1 MEKSAEIYGI
11 RAVIEAINSK
21 KDIDKVFIQTGLKGK
36 LIGQLES
43 LIRKN
48 KINFSYVPTQKL
60 DRLSKKNHQ
69 GVIARIAPI
78 KFYTIDSF
86 SEVLEKSN
94 NPFVLILD
102 QINDVRNFGAI
113 IRTAE
118 ISGVDG
124 IIIQNSSS
132 APVNSDTIKTSA
144 GAIFNIPICKVNHIK
159 DAIYHLQSL
168 NISIISASEKSVK
181 NIYDVNLKGK
191 GNALL
196 NMENWRKIVCPKTN
210 KVAYRETDTLDTFV
224 DSSWYYIRFL
234 DNKLEKMPSFSCI
247 ARSLFFIAINW
258 LLGIYHLALKVDSSV
273 INAAL
278 SFIIEGASPGPVGK
292 AQ

>member
-1 MEKSAEIYGI
+1 MEKNTEIYGI
-11 RAVIEAINSK
+11 RAVIEAINSS

-132 APVNSDTIKTSA
+132 APVNSDTVKTSA

-159 DAIYHLQSL
+159 DAIYHLQSM
-168 NISIISASEKSVK
+168 NISIISASEKSEK
-181 NIYDVNLKGK
+181 NIYDVNLKVPLAIIMGSEQK
-191 GNALL
+191 G
-196 NMENWRKIVCPKTN
+196 IN
-210 KVAYRETDTLDTFV
+210 K
-224 DSSWYYIRFL
+224 
-234 DNKLEKMPSFSCI
+234 
-247 ARSLFFIAINW
+247 
-258 LLGIYHLALKVDSSV
+258 SV
-273 INAAL
+273 INL
-278 SFIIEGASPGPVGK
+278 SDESVKLPMYGKIESLNVSVACGIFLYEVVR
-292 AQ
+292 QRI

>member
-1 MEKSAEIYGI
+1 MEKNTEIYGI
-11 RAVIEAINSK
+11 RAVIEAINSL

-78 KFYTIDSF
+78 KFYTIDNF

-159 DAIYHLQSL
+159 DAIYHLQSM
-168 NISIISASEKSVK
+168 NISIISASEKSEK
-181 NIYDVNLKGK
+181 NIYDV
-191 GNALL
+191 
-196 NMENWRKIVCPKTN
+196 
-210 KVAYRETDTLDTFV
+210 D
-224 DSSWYYIRFL
+224 
-234 DNKLEKMPSFSCI
+234 
-247 ARSLFFIAINW
+247 
-258 LLGIYHLALKVDSSV
+258 LKVPLAIIMGSEQKGINKSV
-273 INAAL
+273 INL
-278 SFIIEGASPGPVGK
+278 SNESVKLPMYGKIESLNVSVACGIFLYEVVR
-292 AQ
+292 QRI

>member
-1 MEKSAEIYGI
+1 MEKNTEIYGI
-11 RAVIEAINSK
+11 RAVIEAINSS

-159 DAIYHLQSL
+159 DAIYHLQSM
-168 NISIISASEKSVK
+168 NISIISASEKSEK
-181 NIYDVNLKGK
+181 NIYDVDLNVPLAIIMGSEQKGINKSIINLSNESVKLPMYGK
-191 GNALL
+191 IESL
-196 NMENWRKIVCPKTN
+196 NVS
-210 KVAYRETDTLDTFV
+210 VACG
-224 DSSWYYIRFL
+224 IFL
-234 DNKLEKMPSFSCI
+234 YEVVRQRI
-247 ARSLFFIAINW
+247 
-258 LLGIYHLALKVDSSV
+258 
-273 INAAL
+273 
-278 SFIIEGASPGPVGK
+278 
-292 AQ
+292 

>member
-1 MEKSAEIYGI
+1 MEKNTEIYGI
-11 RAVIEAINSK
+11 RAVIEAINSS

-78 KFYTIDSF
+78 KFYTIDRF
-86 SEVLEKSN
+86 SEVIEKSK
-94 NPFVLILD
+94 NPFILILD

-124 IIIQNSSS
+124 IIIQISSS

-168 NISIISASEKSVK
+168 NFSIISASEKSEK
-181 NIYDVNLKGK
+181 NIYDV
-191 GNALL
+191 
-196 NMENWRKIVCPKTN
+196 
-210 KVAYRETDTLDTFV
+210 D
-224 DSSWYYIRFL
+224 
-234 DNKLEKMPSFSCI
+234 
-247 ARSLFFIAINW
+247 
-258 LLGIYHLALKVDSSV
+258 LKVPLAIIMGSEQKGINKSV
-273 INAAL
+273 INL
-278 SFIIEGASPGPVGK
+278 SNESVKLPMYGKIESLNVSVACGIFLYEVVR
-292 AQ
+292 QRI

>member
-1 MEKSAEIYGI
+1 MEKKTEIYGI
-11 RAVIEAINSK
+11 RSVIEAINSS
-21 KDIDKVFIQTGLKGK
+21 KDIDKVFIQTGLKGT
-36 LIGQLES
+36 LIGKLES

-69 GVIARIAPI
+69 GVVARISPI
-78 KFYTIDSF
+78 KFLSMDQF
-86 SEVLEKSN
+86 GEKLAAIK

-102 QINDVRNFGAI
+102 QVNDVRNFGAI

-132 APVNSDTIKTSA
+132 APINSDTIKTSA

-168 NISIISASEKSVK
+168 DISIVSASEKSDK
-181 NIYDVNLKGK
+181 NIYDVDLKG
-191 GNALL
+191 
-196 NMENWRKIVCPKTN
+196 P
-210 KVAYRETDTLDTFV
+210 
-224 DSSWYYIRFL
+224 
-234 DNKLEKMPSFSCI
+234 
-247 ARSLFFIAINW
+247 IAIIMGSEQK
-258 LLGIYHLALKVDSSV
+258 GISKSV
-273 INAAL
+273 LNL
-278 SFIIEGASPGPVGK
+278 SDESVKLPVYGKIESLNVSVACGIFLYEVVR
-292 AQ
+292 QRI

>member
-1 MEKSAEIYGI
+1 MEKNTEIYGI
-11 RAVIEAINSK
+11 RAVIEAINSSR
-21 KDIDKVFIQTGLKGK
+21 DIDKVFIQTGLKGK

-159 DAIYHLQSL
+159 DAIYHLQSM
-168 NISIISASEKSVK
+168 NISIISASEKSEK
-181 NIYDVNLKGK
+181 NIYDV
-191 GNALL
+191 
-196 NMENWRKIVCPKTN
+196 
-210 KVAYRETDTLDTFV
+210 D
-224 DSSWYYIRFL
+224 
-234 DNKLEKMPSFSCI
+234 
-247 ARSLFFIAINW
+247 
-258 LLGIYHLALKVDSSV
+258 LKVPLAIIMGSEQKGINKSV
-273 INAAL
+273 INL
-278 SFIIEGASPGPVGK
+278 SNESVKLPMYGKIESLNVSVACGIFLYEVVR
-292 AQ
+292 QRI

>member
-1 MEKSAEIYGI
+1 MDKSTEIYGI
-11 RAVIEAINSK
+11 RSVIEAINSS
-21 KDIDKVFIQTGLKGK
+21 KDIDKVYIQTGLKGK

-43 LIRKN
+43 LIRNN
-48 KINFSYVPTQKL
+48 KINFSYVPIQKL

-69 GVIARIAPI
+69 GVVARIAPI

-86 SEVLEKSN
+86 SEVLEKSK

-168 NISIISASEKSVK
+168 NISIISASEKSAK
-181 NIYDVNLKGK
+181 NIYDVDLKG
-191 GNALL
+191 
-196 NMENWRKIVCPKTN
+196 P
-210 KVAYRETDTLDTFV
+210 
-224 DSSWYYIRFL
+224 
-234 DNKLEKMPSFSCI
+234 
-247 ARSLFFIAINW
+247 IAIIMGSEQK
-258 LLGIYHLALKVDSSV
+258 GINKSV
-273 INAAL
+273 INL
-278 SFIIEGASPGPVGK
+278 SDESVKLPMYGKIESLNVSVACGVFLYEVVR
-292 AQ
+292 QRI

>member
-1 MEKSAEIYGI
+1 MDKTAEIYGI
-11 RAVIEAINSK
+11 RSVIEAINSS
-21 KDIDKVFIQTGLKGK
+21 KDIDKVFIQTGLKGT
-36 LIGQLES
+36 LIGKLES

-69 GVIARIAPI
+69 GVVARISPI
-78 KFYTIDSF
+78 KFLTMDQF
-86 SEVLEKSN
+86 GEKLAAIK

-102 QINDVRNFGAI
+102 QVNDVRNFGAI

-132 APVNSDTIKTSA
+132 APINSDTIKTSA

-168 NISIISASEKSVK
+168 DISIVSATEKSDK
-181 NIYDVNLKGK
+181 NIYDVDLKGP
-191 GNALL
+191 
-196 NMENWRKIVCPKTN
+196 V
-210 KVAYRETDTLDTFV
+210 
-224 DSSWYYIRFL
+224 
-234 DNKLEKMPSFSCI
+234 
-247 ARSLFFIAINW
+247 AINFEKFCDA
-258 LLGIYHLALKVDSSV
+258 GNNIVPATSQK
-273 INAAL
+273 IAPKRN
-278 SFIIEGASPGPVGK
+278 K
-292 AQ
+292 

>member
-1 MEKSAEIYGI
+1 MEKNTEIYGI
-11 RAVIEAINSK
+11 RAVIEAINSS
-21 KDIDKVFIQTGLKGK
+21 KDIDKIFIQTGLKGK

-86 SEVLEKSN
+86 SDVLEKSN

-102 QINDVRNFGAI
+102 QISDVRNFGAI

-159 DAIYHLQSL
+159 DAIYHLQSM
-168 NISIISASEKSVK
+168 NISIISASEKSEK
-181 NIYDVNLKGK
+181 NIYDV
-191 GNALL
+191 
-196 NMENWRKIVCPKTN
+196 
-210 KVAYRETDTLDTFV
+210 D
-224 DSSWYYIRFL
+224 
-234 DNKLEKMPSFSCI
+234 
-247 ARSLFFIAINW
+247 
-258 LLGIYHLALKVDSSV
+258 LKVPLAIIMGSEQKGINKSV
-273 INAAL
+273 INL
-278 SFIIEGASPGPVGK
+278 SNESVKLPMYGKIESLNVSVACGIFLYEVVR
-292 AQ
+292 QRI

>member
-1 MEKSAEIYGI
+1 MEKNTEIYGI
-11 RAVIEAINSK
+11 RAVIEAINSS

-159 DAIYHLQSL
+159 DAIYHLQSM
-168 NISIISASEKSVK
+168 NISIISASEKSDK
-181 NIYDVNLKGK
+181 NIYDVNLKGPLAIIMGSEQK
-191 GNALL
+191 G
-196 NMENWRKIVCPKTN
+196 IN
-210 KVAYRETDTLDTFV
+210 K
-224 DSSWYYIRFL
+224 
-234 DNKLEKMPSFSCI
+234 
-247 ARSLFFIAINW
+247 
-258 LLGIYHLALKVDSSV
+258 SV
-273 INAAL
+273 INL
-278 SFIIEGASPGPVGK
+278 SNESVKLPMYGKIESLNVSVACGIFLYEVVR
-292 AQ
+292 QRI

>member
-1 MEKSAEIYGI
+1 MDKSAEIYGI
-11 RAVIEAINSK
+11 RSVIEAIKSS

-43 LIRKN
+43 LIRKKN
-48 KINFSYVPTQKL
+48 INFSFVPKQKL

-86 SEVLEKSN
+86 STVIEKSK
-94 NPFVLILD
+94 NPFILILD

-144 GAIFNIPICKVNHIK
+144 GAIFNIPICKVNHVK

-181 NIYDVNLKGK
+181 NIYDVNLKG
-191 GNALL
+191 
-196 NMENWRKIVCPKTN
+196 P
-210 KVAYRETDTLDTFV
+210 
-224 DSSWYYIRFL
+224 
-234 DNKLEKMPSFSCI
+234 
-247 ARSLFFIAINW
+247 IAIIMGSEQK
-258 LLGIYHLALKVDSSV
+258 GINKSV
-273 INAAL
+273 IKL
-278 SFIIEGASPGPVGK
+278 SDESVKLPMYGKIESLNVSVACGIFLYEVVR
-292 AQ
+292 QRI

>member
-1 MEKSAEIYGI
+1 MDKSTEIYGI
-11 RAVIEAINSK
+11 RSVIEAINSS

-43 LIRKN
+43 LIRNN
-48 KINFSYVPTQKL
+48 KINFSYVPIQKL

-69 GVIARIAPI
+69 GVVARIAPI

-86 SEVLEKSN
+86 GEVLEKSK

-159 DAIYHLQSL
+159 DAIYHLQSM
-168 NISIISASEKSVK
+168 NISIISASEKSEK
-181 NIYDVNLKGK
+181 NIYDV
-191 GNALL
+191 
-196 NMENWRKIVCPKTN
+196 
-210 KVAYRETDTLDTFV
+210 D
-224 DSSWYYIRFL
+224 
-234 DNKLEKMPSFSCI
+234 
-247 ARSLFFIAINW
+247 
-258 LLGIYHLALKVDSSV
+258 LKVPLAIIMGSEQKGINKSV
-273 INAAL
+273 INL
-278 SFIIEGASPGPVGK
+278 SNESVKLPMYGKIESLNVSVACGIFLYEVVR
-292 AQ
+292 QRI

>member
-1 MEKSAEIYGI
+1 MEKKTEIYGI
-11 RAVIEAINSK
+11 RAVIEAINSS

-69 GVIARIAPI
+69 GVVARIAPI

-86 SEVLEKSN
+86 GEVLEKSK

-159 DAIYHLQSL
+159 DAIYHLQSM
-168 NISIISASEKSVK
+168 NISIISASEKSEK
-181 NIYDVNLKGK
+181 NIYDVDLKG
-191 GNALL
+191 
-196 NMENWRKIVCPKTN
+196 P
-210 KVAYRETDTLDTFV
+210 
-224 DSSWYYIRFL
+224 
-234 DNKLEKMPSFSCI
+234 
-247 ARSLFFIAINW
+247 IAIIMGSEQK
-258 LLGIYHLALKVDSSV
+258 GINKSV
-273 INAAL
+273 INL
-278 SFIIEGASPGPVGK
+278 SDESVKLPMYGKIESLNVSVACGVFLYEVVR
-292 AQ
+292 QRI

>member
-1 MEKSAEIYGI
+1 MEKNTEIYGI
-11 RAVIEAINSK
+11 RAVIEAINSS

-43 LIRKN
+43 IIRKN

-86 SEVLEKSN
+86 SEVIEKSK
-94 NPFVLILD
+94 NPFILILD

-159 DAIYHLQSL
+159 DAIYHLQSM
-168 NISIISASEKSVK
+168 NISVISASEKSEK
-181 NIYDVNLKGK
+181 NIYDVDLKGPLAIIMGSEQK
-191 GNALL
+191 G
-196 NMENWRKIVCPKTN
+196 IN
-210 KVAYRETDTLDTFV
+210 K
-224 DSSWYYIRFL
+224 
-234 DNKLEKMPSFSCI
+234 
-247 ARSLFFIAINW
+247 
-258 LLGIYHLALKVDSSV
+258 SV
-273 INAAL
+273 INL
-278 SFIIEGASPGPVGK
+278 SNESVKLPMYGKIESLNVSVACGIFLYEVVR
-292 AQ
+292 QRI

>member
-1 MEKSAEIYGI
+1 MEKNTEIYGI
-11 RAVIEAINSK
+11 RAVIEAINSS

-69 GVIARIAPI
+69 GIIARIAPI

-159 DAIYHLQSL
+159 DAIYHLQSM
-168 NISIISASEKSVK
+168 NISIISASEKSEK
-181 NIYDVNLKGK
+181 NIYDV
-191 GNALL
+191 
-196 NMENWRKIVCPKTN
+196 
-210 KVAYRETDTLDTFV
+210 D
-224 DSSWYYIRFL
+224 
-234 DNKLEKMPSFSCI
+234 
-247 ARSLFFIAINW
+247 
-258 LLGIYHLALKVDSSV
+258 LKVPLAIIMGSEQKGINKSV
-273 INAAL
+273 INL
-278 SFIIEGASPGPVGK
+278 SDESAKLPMYGKIESLNVSVACGIFLYEVVR
-292 AQ
+292 QRI

>member
-1 MEKSAEIYGI
+1 MEKNSEIYGI
-11 RAVIEAINSK
+11 RAVIEAINSS

-69 GVIARIAPI
+69 GVIAKIAPI

-86 SEVLEKSN
+86 SEVIEKSN

-159 DAIYHLQSL
+159 DAIYHLQSM
-168 NISIISASEKSVK
+168 NISIISASEKSEK
-181 NIYDVNLKGK
+181 NIYDV
-191 GNALL
+191 
-196 NMENWRKIVCPKTN
+196 
-210 KVAYRETDTLDTFV
+210 D
-224 DSSWYYIRFL
+224 
-234 DNKLEKMPSFSCI
+234 
-247 ARSLFFIAINW
+247 
-258 LLGIYHLALKVDSSV
+258 LKVPLAIIMGSEQKGINKSV
-273 INAAL
+273 INL
-278 SFIIEGASPGPVGK
+278 SNESVKLPMYGKIESLNVSVACGIFLYEVVR
-292 AQ
+292 QRI

>member
-1 MEKSAEIYGI
+1 MEKNTEIYGI
-11 RAVIEAINSK
+11 RAVIEAINSS
-21 KDIDKVFIQTGLKGK
+21 KDIDKIFIQTGLKGK

-43 LIRKN
+43 IIRKN

-60 DRLSKKNHQ
+60 NRLSKKNHQ

-86 SEVLEKSN
+86 SEVIEKSK
-94 NPFVLILD
+94 NPFILILD

-132 APVNSDTIKTSA
+132 APINSDTIKTSA

-159 DAIYHLQSL
+159 DAIYHLQSM
-168 NISIISASEKSVK
+168 NISIISASEKSDK
-181 NIYDVNLKGK
+181 NIYDVNLKGPLAIIMGSEQK
-191 GNALL
+191 G
-196 NMENWRKIVCPKTN
+196 IN
-210 KVAYRETDTLDTFV
+210 K
-224 DSSWYYIRFL
+224 
-234 DNKLEKMPSFSCI
+234 
-247 ARSLFFIAINW
+247 
-258 LLGIYHLALKVDSSV
+258 SV
-273 INAAL
+273 INL
-278 SFIIEGASPGPVGK
+278 SNESVKLPMYGKIESLNVSVACGIFLYEVVR
-292 AQ
+292 QRI

>member
-1 MEKSAEIYGI
+1 MEKKTEIYGI
-11 RAVIEAINSK
+11 RAVIEAINSS

-159 DAIYHLQSL
+159 DAIYHLQSM
-168 NISIISASEKSVK
+168 NISIISASEKSEK
-181 NIYDVNLKGK
+181 NIYDV
-191 GNALL
+191 
-196 NMENWRKIVCPKTN
+196 
-210 KVAYRETDTLDTFV
+210 D
-224 DSSWYYIRFL
+224 
-234 DNKLEKMPSFSCI
+234 
-247 ARSLFFIAINW
+247 
-258 LLGIYHLALKVDSSV
+258 LKVPLAIIMGSEQKGINKSV
-273 INAAL
+273 INL
-278 SFIIEGASPGPVGK
+278 SNESVKLPMYGKIESLNVSVACGIFLYEVVR
-292 AQ
+292 QRI

>member
-1 MEKSAEIYGI
+1 MGKNTEIYGI
-11 RAVIEAINSK
+11 RAVIEAINSS

-78 KFYTIDSF
+78 KFYNIDSF

-159 DAIYHLQSL
+159 DAIYHLQSM
-168 NISIISASEKSVK
+168 NISIISASEKSEK
-181 NIYDVNLKGK
+181 NIYDVDLKGPLAIIMGSEQK
-191 GNALL
+191 G
-196 NMENWRKIVCPKTN
+196 IN
-210 KVAYRETDTLDTFV
+210 K
-224 DSSWYYIRFL
+224 
-234 DNKLEKMPSFSCI
+234 
-247 ARSLFFIAINW
+247 
-258 LLGIYHLALKVDSSV
+258 SV
-273 INAAL
+273 INL
-278 SFIIEGASPGPVGK
+278 SNESVKLPMYGKIESLNVSVACGIFLYEVVR
-292 AQ
+292 QRI

>member
-1 MEKSAEIYGI
+1 MDKSTEIYGI
-11 RAVIEAINSK
+11 RSVIEAINSS

-69 GVIARIAPI
+69 GVVARIAPI

-86 SEVLEKSN
+86 SEVLEKSK

-168 NISIISASEKSVK
+168 NISIISASEKSTK
-181 NIYDVNLKGK
+181 NIYDVDLKG
-191 GNALL
+191 
-196 NMENWRKIVCPKTN
+196 P
-210 KVAYRETDTLDTFV
+210 
-224 DSSWYYIRFL
+224 
-234 DNKLEKMPSFSCI
+234 
-247 ARSLFFIAINW
+247 IAIIMGSEQK
-258 LLGIYHLALKVDSSV
+258 GINKSV
-273 INAAL
+273 INL
-278 SFIIEGASPGPVGK
+278 SDESVKLPMYGKIESLNVSVACGVFLYEVVR
-292 AQ
+292 QRI

>member
-1 MEKSAEIYGI
+1 MEKNTEIYGI
-11 RAVIEAINSK
+11 RAVIEAINSS

-48 KINFSYVPTQKL
+48 KINFSYVTTQKL

-86 SEVLEKSN
+86 SDVLEKSN

-102 QINDVRNFGAI
+102 QISDVRNFGAI

-159 DAIYHLQSL
+159 DAIYHLQSM
-168 NISIISASEKSVK
+168 NISIISASEKSEK
-181 NIYDVNLKGK
+181 NIYDV
-191 GNALL
+191 
-196 NMENWRKIVCPKTN
+196 
-210 KVAYRETDTLDTFV
+210 D
-224 DSSWYYIRFL
+224 
-234 DNKLEKMPSFSCI
+234 
-247 ARSLFFIAINW
+247 
-258 LLGIYHLALKVDSSV
+258 LKVPLAIIMGSEQKGINKSV
-273 INAAL
+273 INL
-278 SFIIEGASPGPVGK
+278 SNESVKLPMYGKIESLNVSVACGIFLYEVVR
-292 AQ
+292 QRI

>member
-1 MEKSAEIYGI
+1 MEKNTEIYGI
-11 RAVIEAINSK
+11 RAVIEAINSS

-86 SEVLEKSN
+86 SEVIEKSD

-159 DAIYHLQSL
+159 DAIYHLQSM
-168 NISIISASEKSVK
+168 NISIISASEKSEK
-181 NIYDVNLKGK
+181 NIYDV
-191 GNALL
+191 
-196 NMENWRKIVCPKTN
+196 
-210 KVAYRETDTLDTFV
+210 D
-224 DSSWYYIRFL
+224 
-234 DNKLEKMPSFSCI
+234 
-247 ARSLFFIAINW
+247 
-258 LLGIYHLALKVDSSV
+258 LKVPLAIIMGSEQKGINKSV
-273 INAAL
+273 INL
-278 SFIIEGASPGPVGK
+278 SNESVKLPMYGKIESLNVSVACGIFLYEVVR
-292 AQ
+292 QRI

>member
-1 MEKSAEIYGI
+1 MERNTEIYGI
-11 RAVIEAINSK
+11 RAVIEAINSS

-43 LIRKN
+43 IIRKN

-86 SEVLEKSN
+86 SEVIEKSK
-94 NPFVLILD
+94 NPFILILD

-159 DAIYHLQSL
+159 DAIYHLQSM
-168 NISIISASEKSVK
+168 NISIISASEKSEK
-181 NIYDVNLKGK
+181 NIYDVDLKGPLAIIMGSEHK
-191 GNALL
+191 G
-196 NMENWRKIVCPKTN
+196 IN
-210 KVAYRETDTLDTFV
+210 K
-224 DSSWYYIRFL
+224 
-234 DNKLEKMPSFSCI
+234 
-247 ARSLFFIAINW
+247 
-258 LLGIYHLALKVDSSV
+258 SV
-273 INAAL
+273 INL
-278 SFIIEGASPGPVGK
+278 SNESVKLPMYGKIESLNVSVACGIFLYEVVR
-292 AQ
+292 QRI

>member
-1 MEKSAEIYGI
+1 MEKKTEIYGI
-11 RAVIEAINSK
+11 RAVIEAINSS

-43 LIRKN
+43 IIRKN

-78 KFYTIDSF
+78 KFYTIDRF
-86 SEVLEKSN
+86 SEVIEKSK
-94 NPFVLILD
+94 NPFILILD

-159 DAIYHLQSL
+159 DAIYHLQSM
-168 NISIISASEKSVK
+168 NISIISASEKSEK
-181 NIYDVNLKGK
+181 NIYDVDLKGPLAIIMGSEHK
-191 GNALL
+191 G
-196 NMENWRKIVCPKTN
+196 IN
-210 KVAYRETDTLDTFV
+210 K
-224 DSSWYYIRFL
+224 
-234 DNKLEKMPSFSCI
+234 
-247 ARSLFFIAINW
+247 
-258 LLGIYHLALKVDSSV
+258 SV
-273 INAAL
+273 INL
-278 SFIIEGASPGPVGK
+278 SNESVKLPMYGKIESLNVSVACGIFLYEVVR
-292 AQ
+292 QRI